1 MVTLLAKLFIRDHEN
16 VTDSGVRQAYGML
29 CGIVGIFFNLIL
41 FTTKALAGFF
51 SHSIAIT
58 ADAFNNLS
66 DAASSIITLAGF
78 KMAGQKPDSDHPFGH
93 GRIEYISG
101 LLVSILIVLMGFELV
116 KSSVSK
122 IFHPEVPD
130 YSPVIIG
137 ILVFSILVKC
147 YMALYN
153 RSIGSRIGSVAMKA
167 TAIDSLSDM
176 IATTVVL
183 IGTIVSA
190 ASGIIIDGYCGVL
203 VGMFILYSGFVAAKD
218 TISPLLGQPPEPEL
232 VQQINDIVLS
242 YDDVTGIHD
251 LIVHNYGSDDAA
263 DFVEEKILPNAEK
276 TMAVLTEQEQTAA
289 RLLLSALIGFLAAEA
304 PMDEQSFPLM
314 MELLNCMEGEK
325 EDGCQDAVDSLFEDA
340 ACNTRR
346 HEEYYSN
353 YQRYQLMQV
362 DKTRVIL
369 ACRIIINDLLGK
381 LYRYDYRFGYNLLL
395 DEENSI
401 EKKLHTPV
409 REEWEAED
417 YEFSDC

>member
-41 FTTKALAGFF
+41 FTTKLWQAF
-51 SHSIAIT
+51 SVIPSPSRRMHST
-58 ADAFNNLS
+58 TSS

-251 LIVHNYGSDDAA
+251 LIVHNYGPGRTLISLHAEVPA
-263 DFVEEKILPNAEK
+263 DGNIITLHDTIDTIEH
-276 TMAVLTEQEQTAA
+276 
-289 RLLLSALIGFLAAEA
+289 
-304 PMDEQSFPLM
+304 
-314 MELLNCMEGEK
+314 ELRRKLNCN
-325 EDGCQDAVDSLFEDA
+325 AVIHMDPVSTNDPETLSLKAEVKAYLDQIDPKLSMHDF
-340 ACNTRR
+340 
-346 HEEYYSN
+346 
-353 YQRYQLMQV
+353 
-362 DKTRVIL
+362 
-369 ACRIIINDLLGK
+369 RIVKGLTHTNLIFDIVVPMIIPFPIRMWL
-381 LYRYDYRFGYNLLL
+381 
-395 DEENSI
+395 
-401 EKKLHTPV
+401 TPS
-409 REEWEAED
+409 RNG
-417 YEFSDC
+417 SR

>member
-16 VTDSGVRQAYGML
+16 VTDPGVRQAYGIL
-29 CGIVGIFFNLIL
+29 CGIVGICFNLIL
-41 FTTKALAGFF
+41 FTTKALAGLF

-66 DAASSIITLAGF
+66 DAASSIITVGF
-78 KMAGQKPDSDHPFGH
+78 RMAGQKPDSDHPFGH

-122 IFHPEVPD
+122 IFHPEAPD

-137 ILVFSILVKC
+137 ILVFSIVVKC

-153 RSIGSRIGSVAMKA
+153 RRIGTLISSVAMKA
-167 TAIDSLSDM
+167 TAIDSLSDVV
-176 IATTVVL
+176 ATTVVL

-242 YDDVTGIHD
+242 YDNVIGIHD
-251 LIVHNYGSDDAA
+251 LIVHNYGPGRTLISLHAEVPA
-263 DFVEEKILPNAEK
+263 DGNIITLHDTIDTIEH
-276 TMAVLTEQEQTAA
+276 
-289 RLLLSALIGFLAAEA
+289 
-304 PMDEQSFPLM
+304 
-314 MELLNCMEGEK
+314 ELRRKLNCN
-325 EDGCQDAVDSLFEDA
+325 AVIHMDPVSTSDPETLSLKAEVSGYLDQIDPKLSMHDFRIVKGPTHTNVIFDIVIPYDYPVSDQEVMDSITKRIQTSHPDFFTVIE
-340 ACNTRR
+340 
-346 HEEYYSN
+346 
-353 YQRYQLMQV
+353 V
-362 DKTRVIL
+362 DKAV
-369 ACRIIINDLLGK
+369 
-381 LYRYDYRFGYNLLL
+381 
-395 DEENSI
+395 
-401 EKKLHTPV
+401 V
-409 REEWEAED
+409 Q
-417 YEFSDC
+417 

>member
-242 YDDVTGIHD
+242 YDNVIGIHD
-251 LIVHNYGSDDAA
+251 LIVHNYGPGRSMASIHAEVPNDQEIEKSHEIIDRVERDAA
-263 DFVEEKILPNAEK
+263 KELGMMLVIHMDPVEMKDEKVIRIRKKTEHLLKELDPACSIHDFRVVWGAERINLIFDMVIPIEYDEKRRNDLPLQLME
-276 TMAVLTEQEQTAA
+276 
-289 RLLLSALIGFLAAEA
+289 RLKG
-304 PMDEQSFPLM
+304 
-314 MELLNCMEGEK
+314 
-325 EDGCQDAVDSLFEDA
+325 VDS
-340 ACNTRR
+340 
-346 HEEYYSN
+346 
-353 YQRYQLMQV
+353 RYESVITV
-362 DKTRVIL
+362 D
-369 ACRIIINDLLGK
+369 
-381 LYRYDYRFGYNLLL
+381 YDYVA
-395 DEENSI
+395 
-401 EKKLHTPV
+401 KT
-409 REEWEAED
+409 ED
-417 YEFSDC
+417 K

>member
-251 LIVHNYGSDDAA
+251 LIVHNYGPGRSMASIHAEVPNDQEFEKSHEIIDRVERDAA
-263 DFVEEKILPNAEK
+263 KELGMMLVIHMDPVEMKDEKVIRIRKKTEHLLKELDPACSIHDFRVVWGAERINLIFDMVIPIEYDEKRRNDLPLQLME
-276 TMAVLTEQEQTAA
+276 
-289 RLLLSALIGFLAAEA
+289 RLKG
-304 PMDEQSFPLM
+304 
-314 MELLNCMEGEK
+314 
-325 EDGCQDAVDSLFEDA
+325 VDS
-340 ACNTRR
+340 
-346 HEEYYSN
+346 
-353 YQRYQLMQV
+353 RYESVITV
-362 DKTRVIL
+362 D
-369 ACRIIINDLLGK
+369 
-381 LYRYDYRFGYNLLL
+381 YDYVA
-395 DEENSI
+395 
-401 EKKLHTPV
+401 KT
-409 REEWEAED
+409 ED
-417 YEFSDC
+417 K

>member
-1 MVTLLAKLFIRDHEN
+1 MINRLVRLFIQDCDN
-16 VTDSGVRQAYGML
+16 VTDPAVREKYGVLSGAV
-29 CGIVGIFFNLIL
+29 GIVLNLLLSAGKFF
-41 FTTKALAGFF
+41 AGVVTG
-51 SHSIAIT
+51 SIAIT

-122 IFHPEVPD
+122 IFHPEAPD

-203 VGMFILYSGFVAAKD
+203 VGMIC
-218 TISPLLGQPPEPEL
+218 
-232 VQQINDIVLS
+232 
-242 YDDVTGIHD
+242 
-251 LIVHNYGSDDAA
+251 
-263 DFVEEKILPNAEK
+263 
-276 TMAVLTEQEQTAA
+276 
-289 RLLLSALIGFLAAEA
+289 
-304 PMDEQSFPLM
+304 SF
-314 MELLNCMEGEK
+314 
-325 EDGCQDAVDSLFEDA
+325 
-340 ACNTRR
+340 R
-346 HEEYYSN
+346 
-353 YQRYQLMQV
+353 
-362 DKTRVIL
+362 
-369 ACRIIINDLLGK
+369 
-381 LYRYDYRFGYNLLL
+381 
-395 DEENSI
+395 
-401 EKKLHTPV
+401 
-409 REEWEAED
+409 
-417 YEFSDC
+417 